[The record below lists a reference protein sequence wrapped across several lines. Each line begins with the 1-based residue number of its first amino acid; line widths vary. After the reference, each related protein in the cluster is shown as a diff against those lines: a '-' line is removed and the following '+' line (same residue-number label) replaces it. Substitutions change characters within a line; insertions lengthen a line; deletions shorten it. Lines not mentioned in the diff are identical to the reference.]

1 QVSFKP
7 NTLLGALDVSCALI
21 KEVPEK
27 TVRLVVNYHRSQ
39 KAMVRVNPLA
49 PLHILVPVICQKCEF
64 DPAHVLLFRDNISH
78 QQLDLDKCLS
88 ELDIRELYVLDQK
101 LVDQRKKGLL
111 GFLKFNR
118 RKSKGMS
125 VVASGPCVETRP
137 STLGQSQSVMNISK
151 MSPKV
156 ELKKQRAPSPPTAPT
171 QTLPHLQESAKN
183 TSLPSLFDPLTLALL
198 FFKKKNTC
206 PF

>member
-21 KEVPEK
+21 KERVLEDKPDPPK

-118 RKSKGMS
+118 RKSK
-125 VVASGPCVETRP
+125 VEHRLTGPCVETRP

-171 QTLPHLQESAKN
+171 QTLPILQQDNFFMSRKECTSHLCSSIC
-183 TSLPSLFDPLTLALL
+183 TGYD
-198 FFKKKNTC
+198 
-206 PF
+206 